1 MKKLILTLI
10 ISITIIGIIE
20 AQEGI
25 SLSNFNAEKISNSEL
40 LISINYV
47 LSEEID
53 SKDIF
58 IQANPV
64 MKDGRNIYKSVVI
77 DRQPIDVS
85 DHQVSF
91 KISKKPGGKDFSSES
106 IRVCV
111 TKSRSIL
118 LCEEFPFLML
128 WNEIEVSNVKIN
140 SFISS
145 ETQVEK
151 GDTVTLS
158 WETEN
163 AAKVMLGKAR
173 STGFREVP
181 TSGSETVTV
190 DKTSTYVLMAS
201 PESTKGPTAV
211 ESKKSKIEVTN
222 NEPVIGNYYATYPT
236 IRRGMESKLLWDVY
250 AADKVTLNGETVE
263 AIGDLVVSPTRTT
276 RYVLKA
282 QRGDKEIEEII
293 GIYVTPFG
301 APILSDPIS
310 SLELCKKIETNNGY
324 SKCVSLDGP
333 FVTGDEIFIM
343 ARFKNLP
350 KGKHSVKRITY
361 RGFFGNDKWTKAHQ
375 EESSFDNPGME
386 EGLLTFPIV
395 NLGEGAKKLEIIF
408 NDKQETISEIIYCID
423 CSRMWE

>member
-10 ISITIIGIIE
+10 ISITIIGVIE

-158 WETEN
+158 WETSN
-163 AAKVMLGKAR
+163 AR
-173 STGFREVP
+173 
-181 TSGSETVTV
+181 
-190 DKTSTYVLMAS
+190 
-201 PESTKGPTAV
+201 
-211 ESKKSKIEVTN
+211 
-222 NEPVIGNYYATYPT
+222 
-236 IRRGMESKLLWDVY
+236 
-250 AADKVTLNGETVE
+250 
-263 AIGDLVVSPTRTT
+263 
-276 RYVLKA
+276 
-282 QRGDKEIEEII
+282 
-293 GIYVTPFG
+293 
-301 APILSDPIS
+301 
-310 SLELCKKIETNNGY
+310 
-324 SKCVSLDGP
+324 
-333 FVTGDEIFIM
+333 
-343 ARFKNLP
+343 
-350 KGKHSVKRITY
+350 
-361 RGFFGNDKWTKAHQ
+361 
-375 EESSFDNPGME
+375 
-386 EGLLTFPIV
+386 
-395 NLGEGAKKLEIIF
+395 
-408 NDKQETISEIIYCID
+408 
-423 CSRMWE
+423 